1 MNTKLLAVDGLG
13 MWRRV
18 YNGVS
23 GANPEQSEA
32 EKAAATF
39 TTMQHSFRRALR
51 EHEPT
56 HCLFAFDAG
65 GETWRHKLY
74 PPYKAGR
81 QPMSAELQEE
91 LGKYKLTLSS
101 EGWAHL
107 EHPGHEADDTLAS
120 VAFCA
125 LSAGADVVVLASDK
139 DVASTAQ
146 FGARVYDH
154 FVHEW
159 HDSVWCWK
167 KFGVGLDRLQDW
179 LALVG
184 DAVDGVPGVPGVG
197 VKTATRLLREH
208 GDLEGVLAAATCL
221 KGKVGENL
229 REEADTARLSRQ
241 LTALR
246 VDLFPAGL
254 DWDAMRVPRAARH

>member
-1 MNTKLLAVDGLG
+1 MKPKLLAVDGLG
-13 MWRRV
+13 MLRRI
-18 YNGVS
+18 Y
-23 GANPEQSEA
+23 GANPSTNEQ
-32 EKAAATF
+32 EKAEGTIV
-39 TTMQHSFRRALR
+39 TMQQSFRRALR

-81 QPMSAELQEE
+81 QPMTAELQAE
-91 LGKYKLTLSS
+91 LAKYKQMLAA
-101 EGWAHL
+101 EGWTQV
-107 EHPGHEADDTLAS
+107 EHPGQEADDTLGS
-120 VAFCA
+120 VAFSA
-125 LSAGADVVVLASDK
+125 LAVDAEVVVLASDK
-139 DVASTAQ
+139 DIASVAQ
-146 FGARVYDH
+146 YGAKVYDH

-159 HDSVWCWK
+159 HDSAWCWN
-167 KFGVGLDRLQDW
+167 KFGVGLERLQDW

-197 VKTATRLLREH
+197 AKTATRLLREH
-208 GDLEGVLAAATCL
+208 GDLTGVLAAAAAI
-221 KGKVGENL
+221 KGKLGENL
-229 REEADTARLSRQ
+229 RDEADAARLSRQ

-246 VDLFPAGL
+246 VNLFPDGL